1 MTTRAFFKVYLVLIF
16 VYTIVEKH
24 SLNPEIT
31 LLYKCHAQKA
41 LFKIPKICN
50 INFWV
55 ENDPP
60 PFGTFPKIHPIW
72 RSHPSLRS
80 ILFWPRGTQKTHIL
94 QVQVISL
101 NSQTIGHDNDF
112 THIPHLVLT
121 LNYAETCPYILQV
134 HPLPP
139 IITSW
144 ACLSPLCWGCDLS
157 PSQLGLWVRQQQ
169 C

>member
-55 ENDPP
+55 ENDP
-60 PFGTFPKIHPIW
+60 
-72 RSHPSLRS
+72 SLG
-80 ILFWPRGTQKTHIL
+80 PR
-94 QVQVISL
+94 
-101 NSQTIGHDNDF
+101 
-112 THIPHLVLT
+112 PHLEVFQKFIRFGSLARPL
-121 LNYAETCPYILQV
+121 LNL
-134 HPLPP
+134 
-139 IITSW
+139 
-144 ACLSPLCWGCDLS
+144 
-157 PSQLGLWVRQQQ
+157 
-169 C
+169 